1 MKRKTIGKIKKLVV
15 IGLVTALSITGL
27 AACGGGNSETE
38 VVGGSVVTAGS
49 TSVQPLSEELAAVFM
64 EANPDYTV
72 DVQGGGSGQ
81 GIKSIQEGIADIG
94 ALSRNLKD
102 EEKGEVS
109 QEIVIALDGIAVV
122 VNKDSEVKD
131 LSLEQIKQIYT
142 GEITNWKEVGGIDAP
157 ITVVTR
163 EEGSGTRGAFVEIT
177 KVMSKDAAGNE
188 VDNTV
193 ATALIQPS
201 TGSVKTTVSSTP
213 NTIGY
218 VSLGSL
224 DDTVKS
230 VMVEGVDASIENV
243 KAGTYKISR
252 PFIYVVG
259 ETVTEAAQMYL
270 DFVLSDE
277 GQAVVVDN
285 GFISVK

>member
-1 MKRKTIGKIKKLVV
+1 MKSRMMNKIKKTLV
-15 IGLVTALSITGL
+15 IGLIVSLSMTGL

-38 VVGGSVVTAGS
+38 AGGSVVTAGS
-49 TSVQPLSEELAAVFM
+49 TSVQPLSEELAAAFM
-64 EANPDYTV
+64 DANPDYTV

-102 EEKGEVS
+102 EEISLVSKEVT
-109 QEIVIALDGIAVV
+109 IALDGIAVI
-122 VNKDSEVKD
+122 VNKDSAVKD
-131 LSLEQIKQIYT
+131 LSLEQIRQIFT

-157 ITVVTR
+157 ITVVSR
-163 EEGSGTRGAFVEIT
+163 EEGSGTRGAFTEIT
-177 KVMSKDAAGNE
+177 KVLVKDAAGAE
-188 VDNTV
+188 TDMTV
-193 ATALIQPS
+193 ASALIQPS

-224 DDTVKS
+224 DDSVKTVT
-230 VMVEGVDASIENV
+230 VEGVTPTIEMV
-243 KAGTYKISR
+243 KSGSYKISR

-259 ETVTEAAQMYL
+259 DTVSEAAQMYL
-270 DFVLSDE
+270 DFALSEE

>member
-1 MKRKTIGKIKKLVV
+1 MEKKTMNKIKKILVMGM
-15 IGLVTALSITGL
+15 ILALSITGL
-27 AACGGGNSETE
+27 AACGGGNSATE
-38 VVGGSVVTAGS
+38 AGGSVVTAGS
-49 TSVQPLSEELAAVFM
+49 TSVQPISEELGAAFTA
-64 EANPDYTV
+64 ANPGYTL

-81 GIKSIQEGIADIG
+81 AVKALQDGIADIG

-102 EEKGEVS
+102 EEKSLVS
-109 QEIVIALDGIAVV
+109 KEIIIAMDGIAVI
-122 VNKDSEVKD
+122 VNKDSTVAD
-131 LSLEQIKQIYT
+131 LTLEQIKQIYT

-157 ITVVTR
+157 ITVVSR
-163 EEGSGTRGAFVEIT
+163 EEGSGTRGAFTEIT
-177 KVMSKDAAGNE
+177 KVMAKDAAGKE
-188 VDNTV
+188 IDMTS
-193 ATALIQPS
+193 ADALIQPS

-224 DDTVKS
+224 DDTVTALK
-230 VMVEGVDASIENV
+230 VEGVTPAVPAVLDN
-243 KAGTYKISR
+243 TYKISR

-259 ETVTEAAQMYL
+259 ETVSEATQMYL

-277 GQAVVVDN
+277 GQAVVADN

>member
-1 MKRKTIGKIKKLVV
+1 M
-15 IGLVTALSITGL
+15 GLIVSLSMTGL
-27 AACGGGNSETE
+27 TACGGGNSGTE
-38 VVGGSVVTAGS
+38 AGGSVVTAGS

-64 EANPDYTV
+64 DANPDYTV

-102 EEKGEVS
+102 EEKGSVS
-109 QEIVIALDGIAVV
+109 KEITIALDGIAVV
-122 VNKDSEVKD
+122 VNKDTTVTN
-131 LSLEQIKQIYT
+131 LTLEQIRQIYT
-142 GEITNWKEVGGIDAP
+142 GEITNWKEVGGKDTP
-157 ITVVTR
+157 ITVVSR

-177 KVMSKDAAGNE
+177 KVAVKDNAGNE
-188 VDNTV
+188 TDMTV
-193 ATALIQPS
+193 ANALIQPS
-201 TGSVKTTVSSTP
+201 TGSVKTTVASTP

-218 VSLGSL
+218 VSLGAL
-224 DDTVKS
+224 DDSVKA
-230 VMVEGVDASIENV
+230 VTVEGVVPSIENIID
-243 KAGTYKISR
+243 GTYKISR

-259 ETVTEAAQMYL
+259 ETVSETAQMYL

-277 GQAVVVDN
+277 GQAIVVDN

>member
-1 MKRKTIGKIKKLVV
+1 MKSRRMNKIKKTLAFGLIVSLSV
-15 IGLVTALSITGL
+15 IGL
-27 AACGGGNSETE
+27 AACGGGNSGTET
-38 VVGGSVVTAGS
+38 GGSVVTAGS

-64 EANPDYTV
+64 DANPDYTV

-102 EEKGEVS
+102 EEDGSVS
-109 QEIVIALDGIAVV
+109 KEITIALDGIAVI
-122 VNKDSEVKD
+122 VNKDSAVKD
-131 LSLEQIKQIYT
+131 LSLEQIRQIYT
-142 GEITNWKEVGGIDAP
+142 GEITNWKEVGGTDAP
-157 ITVVTR
+157 ITVVSR
-163 EEGSGTRGAFVEIT
+163 EEGSGTRGAFAEIT
-177 KVMSKDAAGNE
+177 KVLVKDDAGKE
-188 VDNTV
+188 TDMTV
-193 ATALIQPS
+193 ASALIQPS

-224 DDTVKS
+224 DETVKAVS
-230 VMVEGVDASIENV
+230 IEGVEPTVEMVI
-243 KAGTYKISR
+243 AGTYKISR

-259 ETVTEAAQMYL
+259 DKVSETAQKYL
-270 DFVLSDE
+270 DFVLSEE

-285 GFISVK
+285 GFISVN

>member
-1 MKRKTIGKIKKLVV
+1 MKRRMMNKIKKTLV
-15 IGLVTALSITGL
+15 IGLIVSLSMTGL
-27 AACGGGNSETE
+27 AACGGGNSGTE
-38 VVGGSVVTAGS
+38 AGGSVVTAGS
-49 TSVQPLSEELAAVFM
+49 TSVQPLSEELAVVFM
-64 EANPDYTV
+64 DANPGYTV

-102 EEKGEVS
+102 EEKGLVS
-109 QEIVIALDGIAVV
+109 KEITIALDGIAVV
-122 VNKDSEVKD
+122 VNKDTTVTN
-131 LSLEQIKQIYT
+131 LTLEQIRQIYT

-157 ITVVTR
+157 ITVVSR
-163 EEGSGTRGAFVEIT
+163 EEGSGTRGAFTEIT
-177 KVMSKDAAGNE
+177 KVLVKDAAGNE
-188 VDNTV
+188 TDNTV
-193 ATALIQPS
+193 ANALIQPS
-201 TGSVKTTVSSTP
+201 TGSVKTTVASTP

-218 VSLGSL
+218 VSLGAL
-224 DDTVKS
+224 DDTVKALT
-230 VMVEGVDASIENV
+230 VEGVESTVERVI
-243 KAGTYKISR
+243 AGTYKISR

-259 ETVTEAAQMYL
+259 ESVSEATQMYL